1 MNRHETAVVLGEILN
16 GCKELMD
23 INFFSITDSKA
34 EIRMNSTGHEIYI
47 KCPPKGSLRRC
58 LAPILAKNQLK
69 MAELK
74 EAIIIYKPREINQTF
89 QRE

>member
-1 MNRHETAVVLGEILN
+1 MNRHEAAVVLGEILR

-23 INFFSITDSKA
+23 LNFVSITDLKA

-47 KCPPKGSLRRC
+47 KCCPNDDLRKR
-58 LAPILAKNQLK
+58 LAPILAKHQLK

-74 EAIIIYKPREINQTF
+74 EAIIIYKPR
-89 QRE
+89 